1 MPASISRAR
10 IGFFAC
16 SSAGTLRLK
25 ATHVCSSHSAR
36 CWQRENRGLKSRSP
50 QTLGLFAAVTSPEV
64 KLCQEECN
72 DFRVPTLSIDFAAA
86 AAPPPPGATEWRRR
100 TSAMR
105 SGVLVEAGSNS
116 SAAAAPRSHCGVT
129 VRPRFPRRHADSFI
143 FDDAIGPSG
152 ATKHFHVGS
161 RVQGSSGPPL
171 KRFLGPFRQARP
183 QTQDSVSG
191 ERVNALC
198 TSRLSN
204 HLCPA
209 PLPTVRERC
218 L

>member
-1 MPASISRAR
+1 M
-10 IGFFAC
+10 
-16 SSAGTLRLK
+16 
-25 ATHVCSSHSAR
+25 SSHSAQ
-36 CWQRENRGLKSRSP
+36 CWQREDRGLKHRSP
-50 QTLGLFAAVTSPEV
+50 LLVPLRQRRRLRSNSVKKSAMISGSPS
-64 KLCQEECN
+64 
-72 DFRVPTLSIDFAAA
+72 LSIDFAAA

-183 QTQDSVSG
+183 QTHDSVSG